1 LKIFRLLTI
10 AGDPSEPLAVR
21 QMFAAQARAALE
33 RAAPDRPQPGE
44 KGAGMKLLNQAYA
57 ANRKP

>member
-1 LKIFRLLTI
+1 MLSI
-10 AGDPSEPLAVR
+10 AADPSEPKTVR
-21 QMFAAQARAALE
+21 EMFAAQAKAALNK
-33 RAAPDRPQPGE
+33 AAPDHLQPGE